1 MLLKKQDNRRGN
13 INPRF
18 MRGLFNGKWACNTTW
33 RDGKPNGA
41 FTCPVKQNKYF
52 LP

>member
-33 RDGKPNGA
+33 RGRQTKRG
-41 FTCPVKQNKYF
+41 VYMSS
-52 LP
+52 